1 MTAFVRGR
9 AALVGSVVGATVLT
23 TAVVP
28 AEAAPT
34 AVPAVV
40 ATAGTYG
47 LDFSGGRLNTVE
59 RSPSGDQVVYERRVS
74 ADGVTVGARQG
85 LGYVGYFANG
95 AHARRVPCDMGDCV
109 ELVGAGNG
117 NYGLVFVGGDGDDAG
132 LEGVQYRMPGNA
144 HWGSPLYRAGTAKI
158 VDLTGRAWVVKGGSL
173 GEQQAG
179 VHPSPSNRATADP
192 VVRKPTAASVWGTTL
207 WAATSATGA
216 LTATDLGQRK
226 VVQTLATG
234 APCVLKEVRTVGRW
248 IYWNCGTTGAA
259 GVYDRTA
266 KKSFT
271 VPSGPALVGDGYLVR
286 HDRTAGK
293 LLLTDFHTGK
303 PAAPRAVADL
313 PAGKTA
319 DQRRLTWAVD
329 KFGGDIAYVDAA
341 NSVHIV
347 PSGVPAQPLTKTASD
362 VGDSYMDIK
371 GRYGA
376 EAWASTWQFNKP
388 VTWTYTVKDVT
399 GRTVRT
405 LKGGSGT
412 ETSVEWDGR
421 TDAGKF
427 AGSSRHT
434 WTLRATAEDGS
445 GTYTTSGAITVSG
458 GTAGFHDQG
467 ALGTGDLVTLNPSG
481 GLTIQFGQTSGSFA
495 GKKTGTGWPAGTLA
509 VPFADTGSDR
519 CAELLVRIPGGELR
533 QYTGRCGQSGY
544 TPKSSHTTIGTG
556 WQQFDVLTSPGDLNG
571 DGRAD
576 LLARQTTTG
585 DMYLFPGAAG
595 GKFAPK
601 ARIYTNWKTYARIT
615 GVGDI
620 TGDGRADLLCHDRKG
635 GLWRYDGLGN
645 GKFAPR
651 VPVFSGWGSSY
662 NAMVGVGD
670 LSGDGKNDIVVR
682 DTAGKLYRNNGNGK
696 GSFGPRTQIATGW
709 GPYKGIF

>member
-9 AALVGSVVGATVLT
+9 AAWLGSVVGVTVLAT
-23 TAVVP
+23 TVVP
-28 AEAAPT
+28 AEAAPV
-34 AVPAVV
+34 AAPAVV
-40 ATAGTYG
+40 ATTGTYG

-59 RSPSGDQVVYERRVS
+59 QSPSGDRVVYERQVS
-74 ADGVTVGARQG
+74 ADGVTVGERQSR
-85 LGYVGYFANG
+85 GYVGPFANG
-95 AHARRVPCDMGDCV
+95 AHLRSVPCDMGACV

-117 NYGLVFVGGDGDDAG
+117 SFGVVFVDGEGDNAG
-132 LEGVQYRMPGNA
+132 LESMNYRMSGTS
-144 HWGSPLYRAGTAKI
+144 HYGGPLYPAGTTKI
-158 VDLTGRAWVVKGGSL
+158 VDLTGRSWVANGGSTA
-173 GEQQAG
+173 EQQAG
-179 VHPSPSNRATADP
+179 VHPSYRATADP

-207 WAATSATGA
+207 WAATSTTGA

-234 APCVLKEVRTVGRW
+234 APCVIKEVRTVGRW

-266 KKSFT
+266 NKSFT

-303 PAAPRAVADL
+303 AAAPRAVADL

-329 KFGGDIAYVDAA
+329 KFGGDIAYLDAA
-341 NSVHIV
+341 RSIHIV
-347 PSGVPAQPLTKTASD
+347 PSGVPAQPLAKLASD
-362 VGDSYMDIK
+362 VAEPYIDIK
-371 GRYGA
+371 GMYGP
-376 EAWASTWQFNKP
+376 EAWLSTWQFNKP

-412 ETSVEWDGR
+412 ETGVEWDGR
-421 TDAGKF
+421 TDTGKF
-427 AGSSRHT
+427 AVNSRHT

-445 GTYTTSGAITVSG
+445 GMYTTSGSITVSG

-467 ALGTGDLVTLNPSG
+467 FLSTGDLVTLNPSG
-481 GLTIQFGQTSGSFA
+481 GLTVQFGQTSGRFE

-544 TPKSSHTTIGTG
+544 TPKSSHTTIGKG

-601 ARIYTNWKTYARIT
+601 VRIYTNWKTYAQIT

-635 GLWRYDGLGN
+635 GLWRYNGLGN
-645 GKFAPR
+645 GRFAPR
-651 VPVFSGWGSSY
+651 AQVFSGWGSSY

-670 LSGDGKNDIVVR
+670 LTGDGKNDIVVR
-682 DTAGKLYRNNGNGK
+682 DSAGKLFRNNGNGK

-709 GPYKGIF
+709 KAYKGLF